1 MRMDRGEY
9 RSFFV
14 ALVNG
19 PDFRQLTPEARLC
32 LFVLKLS
39 LRHYGIGVL
48 DAAAHVLAI
57 RTGLTADACEA
68 ALAEL
73 VQAGWMEREG
83 DVLWLVRGLECEPQF
98 VARNPKHR
106 KSTQDYVKTL
116 PTMPIV
122 ARFVAR
128 YADFFGASAPADT
141 VSDTLSDTVSPTQA
155 DAAPMGMAEGSE
167 SNSSNSNSTNTNT
180 RNRTTGGPQ
189 ALGVQLTVAANRAIT
204 TRHGAQP
211 LPIVATHP
219 HTLQLVAD
227 LEAHAVPS
235 AFALD
240 VVREIAS
247 TCTEPIR
254 TMKYFRQAI
263 LDRWKATTPSSET
276 GRVDN
281 VVPFPGFKPL
291 PEAVA

>member
-128 YADFFGASAPADT
+128 YADFFAASAPADR
-141 VSDTLSDTVSPTQA
+141 VPDTLSGTLSPTQA
-155 DAAPMGMAEGSE
+155 DAEPMGMAEGSE
-167 SNSSNSNSTNTNT
+167 SNNSNSNSTNTNT
-180 RNRTTGGPQ
+180 SNRTTGNGPQ
-189 ALGVQLTVAANRAIT
+189 ALGVQLVIAANREIT
-204 TRHGAQP
+204 KRHGAQP
-211 LPIVATHP
+211 IPISATHP
-219 HTLQLVAD
+219 DTLQLVYELD
-227 LEAHAVPS
+227 AHAVPS
-235 AFALD
+235 AFAFE
-240 VVREIAS
+240 VVHEIAS
-247 TCTEPIR
+247 TCVNPIG
-254 TMKYFRQAI
+254 TMKYFQKAI
-263 LDRWKATTPSSET
+263 LNRWQAKPSNEA